1 MARALLVLFLLLSL
15 LTGVSLGLAVEVPPR
30 PPARVT
36 DLTGTLS
43 RGEHD
48 RLEAKL
54 AAFERETTHQ
64 VAVLI
69 ISSLEGEPIES
80 LGHRIAAS
88 WKLGQAGKDNGVL
101 LLIAK
106 GDRRLRIEVGY
117 GLEGV
122 LPDGKTGAIIREVI
136 SPRFSRGEF
145 AAGIEAGVEAIMTE
159 TRGAVIPEAGRRP
172 AKTAGARASN
182 LPLLIAAAALAL
194 AFAYPLLR
202 RLPDTLF
209 WGGSS
214 LGAAALVG
222 FLLFHPG
229 AWWTSLLGLVGVA
242 LGTLWSVGLAE
253 RHHCPA
259 GPHWLDIRR
268 RPAKGAELV
277 SYACPVCGYRRVDR
291 VALAAAGAA
300 GWFIGPGWT
309 SGGGSWGSGGEIGG
323 FSGGGGGFGG
333 GGASGSW

>member
-1 MARALLVLFLLLSL
+1 
-15 LTGVSLGLAVEVPPR
+15 
-30 PPARVT
+30 
-36 DLTGTLS
+36 
-43 RGEHD
+43 
-48 RLEAKL
+48 
-54 AAFERETTHQ
+54 
-64 VAVLI
+64 
-69 ISSLEGEPIES
+69 
-80 LGHRIAAS
+80 IAAG

-106 GDRRLRIEVGY
+106 GDKRLRIEVGY

-309 SGGGSWGSGGEIGG
+309 SGGGWGSGGGTGG